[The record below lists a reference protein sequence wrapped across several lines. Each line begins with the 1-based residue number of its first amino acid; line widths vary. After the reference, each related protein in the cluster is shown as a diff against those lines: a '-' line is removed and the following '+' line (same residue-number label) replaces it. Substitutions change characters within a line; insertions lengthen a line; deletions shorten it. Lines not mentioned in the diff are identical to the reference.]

1 MARFF
6 YSKMKYKIFN
16 KLVLALINLFVFN
29 SLVYCQL
36 LKQPETKGFRPV
48 VLIENFSSEGCSSC
62 PEADLFLGELI
73 HIADSAAQPVY
84 VIDFHVDVWN
94 RGGWIDKYSDTLNTI
109 RQINYIG
116 KMKDIPMY
124 TPQSFLNGIL
134 SVPGSDKKSITG
146 FIRKTLAKPSP
157 NFLKINAYQTNKDT
171 VLIEY
176 EIFGNTDSLVINFSI
191 IENDIYTQVTAGEN
205 AGKLLHHHNVV
216 KAFKTEKVTANKGIS
231 YILVPKGF
239 SLKQSRV
246 TSYIQHERTW
256 FVTGADQLV
265 N

>member
-1 MARFF
+1 
-6 YSKMKYKIFN
+6 MKYKIIY
-16 KLVLALINLFVFN
+16 KLVISVICLFFF
-29 SLVYCQL
+29 SKISFSQL
-36 LKQPETKGFRPV
+36 LKQPASKSFMPV

-62 PEADLFLGELI
+62 PDADKFLGELI
-73 HIADSAAQPVY
+73 HVADSAEQPVY

-94 RGGWIDKYSDTLNTI
+94 RSGWVDKYSDTLNTV

-134 SVPGSDKKSITG
+134 SVPGSDKKSIAS
-146 FIRKTLAKPSP
+146 FIKQTLARPSA

-171 VLIEY
+171 VIIEY
-176 EIFGNTDSLVINFSI
+176 EIFGKTDSLLINFALV
-191 IENDIYTQVTAGEN
+191 ENDIYTKVTAGEN
-205 AGKLLHHHNVV
+205 KGKLLHHHNVV
-216 KAFKTEKVTANKGIS
+216 RAFKTEKVLVNKGTAF
-231 YILVPKGF
+231 ILVPKGF

-256 FVTGADQLV
+256 FVSGADQLV

>member
-1 MARFF
+1 MR
-6 YSKMKYKIFN
+6 YKTNSKLLFI
-16 KLVLALINLFVFN
+16 VINLLVFSN
-29 SLVYCQL
+29 VSFGQL
-36 LKQPETKGFRPV
+36 LKQPETKGFMPV

-62 PEADLFLGELI
+62 PEADKFLGELI
-73 HIADSAAQPVY
+73 HIADSASQPVY

-94 RGGWIDKYSDTLNTI
+94 RSGWVDKYSDTLHTI

-134 SVPGSDKKSITG
+134 SVPGSDKKSITS
-146 FIRKTLAKPSP
+146 FIKKTLAKPSP

-171 VLIEY
+171 VIIDY
-176 EIFGNTDSLVINFSI
+176 EILGKTDSLIINFTLA
-191 IENDIYTQVTAGEN
+191 ENDIYTKVTAGEN

-216 KAFKTEKVTANKGIS
+216 RAFRWDKVKGNKGTS
-231 YILVPKGF
+231 HVLVPKGF

>member
-1 MARFF
+1 
-6 YSKMKYKIFN
+6 MKFKIIN
-16 KLVLALINLFVFN
+16 KLVISVISILFF
-29 SLVYCQL
+29 SEISFGQL
-36 LKQPETKGFRPV
+36 LKQPASKAFMPV

-62 PEADLFLGELI
+62 PDADKFLGELI
-73 HIADSAAQPVY
+73 HVADSAEQPVY

-94 RGGWIDKYSDTLNTI
+94 RSGWVDKYSDTLNTV

-134 SVPGSDKKSITG
+134 SVPGSDKKSIAS
-146 FIRKTLAKPSP
+146 FIKQNLARPSA

-171 VLIEY
+171 VIIEY
-176 EIFGNTDSLVINFSI
+176 EIFGKTDSLLINFALV
-191 IENDIYTQVTAGEN
+191 ENDIYTKVTAGEN

-216 KAFKTEKVTANKGIS
+216 RAFKTEKVKVNKGTS
-231 YILVPKGF
+231 FVLVPKGF

>member
-1 MARFF
+1 
-6 YSKMKYKIFN
+6 MKFKIIN
-16 KLVLALINLFVFN
+16 KLVISVISILFF
-29 SLVYCQL
+29 SKISFGQL
-36 LKQPETKGFRPV
+36 LKTLASKAFMPV

-62 PEADLFLGELI
+62 PDADKFLGELI
-73 HIADSAAQPVY
+73 HVADSAEQPVY

-94 RGGWIDKYSDTLNTI
+94 RSGWVDKYSDTLNTV

-134 SVPGSDKKSITG
+134 SVPGSDKKSIAS
-146 FIRKTLAKPSP
+146 FIKQNLAKPSA
-157 NFLKINAYQTNKDT
+157 NFLKINAYQTNKDS
-171 VLIEY
+171 VIIEY
-176 EIFGNTDSLVINFSI
+176 EIFGNTDSLMINFALV
-191 IENDIYTQVTAGEN
+191 ENDIYTKVTAGEN

-216 KAFKTEKVTANKGIS
+216 RAFKTEKVKVNKGTS
-231 YILVPKGF
+231 FVLVPKGF

-256 FVTGADQLV
+256 FVSGADQLV

>member
-1 MARFF
+1 
-6 YSKMKYKIFN
+6 MKYKIIY
-16 KLVLALINLFVFN
+16 KLITSVICIILFSKISFG
-29 SLVYCQL
+29 QL
-36 LKQPETKGFRPV
+36 LKQPASKAFMPV

-62 PEADLFLGELI
+62 PDADKFLGELI
-73 HIADSAAQPVY
+73 RVADSAEQPVY

-94 RGGWIDKYSDTLNTI
+94 RSGWVDKYSDTLNTI

-134 SVPGSDKKSITG
+134 SVPGSDKKSIAS
-146 FIRKTLAKPSP
+146 FIKQSLAMPRA

-171 VLIEY
+171 IIIEY
-176 EIFGNTDSLVINFSI
+176 EIFGNTDSLLINFALV
-191 IENDIYTQVTAGEN
+191 ENDIYTKVTAGEN

-216 KAFKTEKVTANKGIS
+216 RAFKTEKVKVNKGTAFM
-231 YILVPKGF
+231 LVPKGF

>member
-1 MARFF
+1 MR
-6 YSKMKYKIFN
+6 YKIIY
-16 KLVLALINLFVFN
+16 KLVISVICFLFF
-29 SLVYCQL
+29 SKISFGQL
-36 LKQPETKGFRPV
+36 LKQQASKAFMPV

-62 PEADLFLGELI
+62 PDADKFLGELI
-73 HIADSAAQPVY
+73 HVADSAEQPVY

-94 RGGWIDKYSDTLNTI
+94 KSGWVDSYSDTLNTV

-134 SVPGSDKKSITG
+134 SVPGSDKKSIAS
-146 FIRKTLAKPSP
+146 FIKQTLARPSA

-171 VLIEY
+171 VIIEY
-176 EIFGNTDSLVINFSI
+176 EIFGKTDSLLINFALV
-191 IENDIYTQVTAGEN
+191 ENDIYTKVTAGEN
-205 AGKLLHHHNVV
+205 AGKLLHHHNIVR
-216 KAFKTEKVTANKGIS
+216 AFKTEKVKVNKGSAFVI
-231 YILVPKGF
+231 VPKGF

-246 TSYIQHERTW
+246 TSYIQQERTW